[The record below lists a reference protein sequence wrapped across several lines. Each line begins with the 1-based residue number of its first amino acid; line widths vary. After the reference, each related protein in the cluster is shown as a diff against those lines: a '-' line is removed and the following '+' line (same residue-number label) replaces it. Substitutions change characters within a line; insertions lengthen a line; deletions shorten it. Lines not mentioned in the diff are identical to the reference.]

1 MNYLTS
7 IPCGDTVPLH
17 NPHAISVSLPTI
29 ADVCGYEEHTESVMR
44 KLKSAYPRFRR
55 SQYVNM
61 VVDYVKRQK
70 GLPESYDLIP
80 VCSKSAVELIS
91 RITQIELEWYAVDDL
106 CFIQVNHDSPH
117 SPTIKSII
125 QNIGLIPSSR
135 RAEHF
140 LFTHSVIDV
149 KFDEIKETVSP
160 SLKIRE
166 KLAGAYQNTAA
177 DNIYLCNTGMNAI
190 YSAFEGVR
198 RIQKRHGRNIF
209 VQLGWLYL
217 DTMEIIAKYGDEKY
231 VIQNVGSMEDLA
243 AWLTLHGAEVAGVI
257 TEVPLNPQ
265 IKVFDLPRLSQLATQ
280 YSFPVII
287 DATMGTPYNV
297 ETIEYSDIVVESL
310 TKFASGNADLLM
322 GAVIVKNNNRLP
334 EDINQ
339 ELPAIVETPFVSDI
353 ERLAFSIDGYEKR
366 VRAIAS
372 NTAQLINELNKQKH
386 IAQLL
391 SVLEKDSIE
400 NFRKISKSENCIPGV
415 ISIVFDKELKYYYDR
430 MRLPKGPSFGTDF
443 TLAMPYIYLAHYEL
457 IQSAEG
463 RKKLADINLHPE
475 LLRVSVGTEDIS
487 ELVRIFTEVV

>member
-1 MNYLTS
+1 VNYLTS
-7 IPCGDTVPLH
+7 IPCGDTVPLQ

-29 ADVCGYEEHTESVMR
+29 ADVCGYEEHTESVIQ

-55 SQYVNM
+55 SQYVNK

-91 RITQIELEWYAVDDL
+91 RIAQIKLEWYAVDDI

-135 RAEHF
+135 KAEHF
-140 LFTHSVIDV
+140 LFSNLVISG
-149 KFDEIKETVSP
+149 KFDEKKETVSP

-166 KLAGAYQNTAA
+166 KLAEAYQNTTA

-217 DTMEIIAKYGDEKY
+217 DTMEIVEKYGDEKY
-231 VIQNVGSMEDLA
+231 VIQNVGSMEELG
-243 AWLTLHGAEVAGVI
+243 AWLKIHGHEVAGVI

-265 IKVFDLPRLSQLATQ
+265 IKVFDLPRLSQLAGE
-280 YSFPVII
+280 YNFPVII
-287 DATMGTPYNV
+287 DATMGTPFNV
-297 ETIEYSDIVVESL
+297 ETIEYCDIVVESL

-322 GAVIVKNNNRLP
+322 GAVIVKNRNRLP
-334 EDINQ
+334 EDVNL
-339 ELPAIVETPFVSDI
+339 ELPAIVETPFIGDI
-353 ERLAFSIDGYEKR
+353 ERLAWSIGGYEKR

-372 NTAQLINELNKQKH
+372 NTALLITELKKQKH

-391 SVLEKDSIE
+391 SVLENDSVE
-400 NFRKISKSENCIPGV
+400 NFRKISKGESCIPGV
-415 ISIVFDKELKYYYDR
+415 ISIVFDKELRYYYDR
-430 MRLPKGPSFGTDF
+430 MRLPKGPSFGTEF

-457 IQSAEG
+457 IKSTEG
-463 RKKLADINLHPE
+463 RKKLADINIHPE
-475 LLRVSVGTEDIS
+475 LLRISVGTENIE
-487 ELVRIFTEVV
+487 ELIKVFTEIA